1 MYTREFAGNATN
13 KVLVDRQLGRAYEI
27 VKDVYNQLEL
37 IKKYAES
44 YTELEKYNSTL
55 KTLNTS
61 LAEYSVENT
70 TGVFIGHDQ
79 GRVGVEPDKL
89 TFTGENWISALT
101 RNWDSLTGLYK
112 NLETV
117 QQVSS
122 GVNAIKAVAYKLA
135 DITTAATMKD
145 TVKDLADNTQLF
157 SDLHKYL
164 DNIKVVATNI
174 KSVETS
180 ANNLDVLKTSVDN
193 LEVFTHVH
201 EYLHCFKSLSDNLS
215 IYNAANL
222 NLKTYMEILE
232 FRSDITKLANSLE
245 TIKDLVSKIAIAE
258 DRIPILNEVISLTDS
273 MQQII
278 DSKEL
283 MSNAIKSL
291 PVYTSVLDNLDLVRN
306 LSVNIDKVSAVHDK
320 LDLMQ
325 EVNSRAVELN
335 AKIEATNPAIAEV
348 TTQIQSM
355 NGRLNET
362 SVEIAEFNAHK
373 PELAILTKS
382 KVRKIEVLGNI
393 SVPDSG
399 EHDIP
404 FLAPA
409 DGWFTGFWK
418 GTGADNGNA
427 TEAYCNCAISLGAEG
442 LDFDYTATSTP
453 TLIGGGVCIYV
464 EKGTKLTMTLK
475 GFSSAYGKIQFVYS
489 KESD

>member
-1 MYTREFAGNATN
+1 MYTQEFGANDTN
-13 KVLVDRQLGRAYEI
+13 KVLTDRMLGRAYDV
-27 VKDVYNQLEL
+27 VKQTYINLDSL
-37 IKKYAES
+37 KS
-44 YTELEKYNSTL
+44 FNSNYPVI
-55 KTLNTS
+55 NTFNSKIDS
-61 LAEYSVENT
+61 LVTALTST
-70 TGVFIGHDQ
+70 TGSGLFIGHDM
-79 GRVGVEPDKL
+79 GRVGIEPTKDA
-89 TFTGENWISALT
+89 FTGESWISSLT
-101 RNWDSLTGLYK
+101 RNWDSLLDIYA
-112 NLETV
+112 NLDTLKKV
-117 QQVSS
+117 AG
-122 GVNAIKAVAYKLA
+122 GVNAIKAVAYRLNEIAVTSSLKEPVQQL
-135 DITTAATMKD
+135 
-145 TVKDLADNTQLF
+145 VDNTQLF
-157 SDLHKYL
+157 TELRKYL
-164 DNIKVVATNI
+164 DNIKVVANNITAIENSNTNLDLI
-174 KSVETS
+174 KS
-180 ANNLDVLKTSVDN
+180 NVDN
-193 LEVFTHVH
+193 LEVFRHVH
-201 EYLHCFKSLSDNLS
+201 AYLHCFKSLYDNLS

-232 FRSDITKLANSLE
+232 FRGDITKLASSLE
-245 TIKDLVSKIAIAE
+245 TIKDLISKIAIAK
-258 DRIPILNEVISLTDS
+258 DMIPILNEVISLTDS

-283 MSNAIKSL
+283 MSNTIESL
-291 PVYTSVLDNLDLVRN
+291 PVYTSVLDNLNLVRN
-306 LSVNIDKVSAVHDK
+306 LSVNIDKISAVYDK

-325 EVNSRAVELN
+325 EVNSRAVELDT
-335 AKIEATNPAIAEV
+335 KIEAINPAIAEV
-348 TTQIQSM
+348 TT
-355 NGRLNET
+355 
-362 SVEIAEFNAHK
+362 EIAEFNANK

-427 TEAYCNCAISLGAEG
+427 TEAYCNCAISLGAEW

>member
-1 MYTREFAGNATN
+1 MYTQEFGANDTN
-13 KVLVDRQLGRAYEI
+13 KVLTDRMLGRAYDV
-27 VKDVYNQLEL
+27 VKQTYINLDLL
-37 IKKYAES
+37 RS
-44 YTELEKYNSTL
+44 FNSNYPII
-55 KTLNTS
+55 NTFNSKIDS
-61 LAEYSVENT
+61 LVTALTST
-70 TGVFIGHDQ
+70 TGSGLFIGHDM
-79 GRVGVEPDKL
+79 GRVGIEPTQDAS
-89 TFTGENWISALT
+89 TGESWISSLT
-101 RNWDSLTGLYK
+101 RNWDSLLDIYA
-112 NLETV
+112 NLDTLKKV
-117 QQVSS
+117 AG
-122 GVNAIKAVAYKLA
+122 GVNAIKAVAYRLNEIA
-135 DITTAATMKD
+135 ITSSLKEP
-145 TVKDLADNTQLF
+145 VQQLVDNTQLF

-201 EYLHCFKSLSDNLS
+201 EYLHCFKSLFDNLS

-232 FRSDITKLANSLE
+232 FRGDITKLANSLE
-245 TIKDLVSKIAIAE
+245 TIKDLVSKIANAE
-258 DRIPILNEVISLTDS
+258 DMIPILNEVISLTDS

-325 EVNSRAVELN
+325 EVNSKAVELN
-335 AKIEATNPAIAEV
+335 TKIEAINPAIAEV

-355 NGRLNET
+355 DVRLNET
-362 SVEIAEFNAHK
+362 SAEIAEFNAHK

-475 GFSSAYGKIQFVYS
+475 GFSSAFGKIQFVYS
-489 KESD
+489 KESN